1 MKQTVYAF
9 AALAALA
16 LPAQAQNTKQAND
29 STLNR
34 TVVVE
39 QEYTPDIVD
48 AAKVNVLP
56 RVEEPVVDKKAVEYD
71 ETLVPAAQVPAPAL
85 QAYTG
90 KEEREK
96 ARPGHVRLGYGNYGN
111 LDTRASYRFDLG
123 GNDRIDLGFRM
134 NGMDGDLEYGQEDW
148 GAFFYHTNA
157 SVGYRHSFRR
167 ATLDIAGDFDQKNF
181 NFVPGLSFS
190 KQKLMSGGVHIGSAS
205 TDNSLPL
212 QYRVETNLRFY
223 GRQHD
228 LLADST
234 GNTRETLVR
243 TKADVWGAIDDG
255 QAVGIAAEMNN
266 VLYDWALLE
275 NYTALTLTP
284 YYRLKPG
291 RWDIR
296 LGLNVDL
303 SFGYGKSFR
312 VSPDASAQLAFADS
326 HLFYVRA
333 TGGKR
338 LNGFQRMGELNP
350 YVLLSGQLDA
360 TYELVDANVGYKA
373 SPANGLWF
381 NIHAG
386 YQNLQNELFFV
397 TRGIPSGSRQ
407 LAPATADIQNLH
419 AGLEISYDCRGLFG
433 ITASG
438 VYRHWFD
445 DTDGTYEKCKPSFVG
460 HVRADIRPVSLLE
473 VSVGFRYVSEV
484 EETGGSS
491 LDEYTDLY
499 LRGSYEFTPGVAIYL
514 QAANLAGTRNLQRYW
529 GYPTEGANFVG
540 GVSFRF

>member
-1 MKQTVYAF
+1 MKQTIYAF
-9 AALAALA
+9 AALVALT
-16 LPAQAQNTKQAND
+16 LPTRAQNTKQAND

-56 RVEEPVVDKKAVEYD
+56 RVEEPVVNKKTVEYD
-71 ETLVPAAQVPAPAL
+71 ETLVPATRVPAPAL

-90 KEEREK
+90 EEERERP
-96 ARPGHVRLGYGNYGN
+96 RPGHVRLGYGNYGN
-111 LDTRASYRFDLG
+111 LDARASYRFDLG
-123 GNDRIDLGFRM
+123 ENDRIALGFRM
-134 NGMDGDLEYGQEDW
+134 NGMDGNLKYGEEDW

-157 SVGYRHSFRR
+157 NVDYRHSFRR

-190 KQKLMSGGVHIGSAS
+190 KQKLVSGGVHIGVAS

-212 QYRVETNLRFY
+212 QYRVETNLRLY

-228 LLADST
+228 LLADSAN
-234 GNTRETLVR
+234 NTRETLVR
-243 TKADVWGAIDDG
+243 TKADVWGAIDDE

-266 VLYDWALLE
+266 VLYDQALLE
-275 NYTALTLTP
+275 DYTALTLTP
-284 YYRLKPG
+284 YYRLRPG
-291 RWDIR
+291 QWDIR

-312 VSPDASAQLAFADS
+312 VSPDVSAQLTFADT
-326 HLFYVRA
+326 HLFYARA

-338 LNGFQRMGELNP
+338 LNDFQRLGEVNP
-350 YVLLSGQLDA
+350 YILLSDQLDA
-360 TYELVDANVGYKA
+360 TYELVNANVGYKA
-373 SPANGLWF
+373 SPVNGLWL

-386 YQNLQNELFFV
+386 YQNLQDELFI
-397 TRGIPSGSRQ
+397 TGAAQSGNMQ
-407 LAPATADIQNLH
+407 LTPVLADIQNLY

-438 VYRHWFD
+438 VYRSWFD
-445 DTDGTYEKCKPSFVG
+445 NTDGSYEKSKPSFVG
-460 HVRADIRPVSLLE
+460 HVQADIRPVSLLE

-484 EETGGSS
+484 EETGSIS
-491 LDEYTDLY
+491 LNEYTNLY

-514 QAANLAGTRNLQRYW
+514 QAENLANTRNLQRYW